1 VVAFVLAR
9 LGGAAVS
16 VALLL
21 VLVHGLV
28 AAAPGDPLVA
38 LLGTGVIGVP
48 EEQRERMRSEAGLD
62 RPWPQRAAAYLGAA
76 LRGDLGTS
84 RRSGRPVADEL
95 RDRLPATVALAAA
108 ALTLALALGLATGVA
123 AAAFARSWLDPLL
136 TGALL
141 LGAAVPVYWTG
152 LLLLYAFALAL
163 GWLPASG
170 GGSWRHLLLP
180 ALSLGLASAAPLAR
194 VTRAALLDALAAP
207 HVVAARARG
216 LSRAQVLL
224 RHGLRNAL
232 APVVTVAGIDL
243 GRMLGGVVFV
253 EAVFGWPGL
262 GHLAID
268 AIVARDLALVQG
280 VVLVTA
286 VAVLALG
293 LLVDLAYLRLDPRVR
308 YR

>member
-1 VVAFVLAR
+1 VVAFLLAR
-9 LGGAAVS
+9 LGGGAIAV
-16 VALLL
+16 VLLL

-38 LLGTGVIGVP
+38 LLGPGVLGVSEP
-48 EEQRERMRSEAGLD
+48 QRERMRSEAGLD

-84 RRSGRPVADEL
+84 QRSGRPVADEL
-95 RDRLPATVALAAA
+95 RDRLPATAALAAA
-108 ALTLALALGLATGVA
+108 AVTLALALGLAAGVA

-141 LGAAVPVYWTG
+141 VGAAVPVYWTG
-152 LLLLYAFALAL
+152 LLLLYAFSLAL

-180 ALSLGLASAAPLAR
+180 AVSLGLASAAPLAR

-216 LSRAQVLL
+216 LSRLRVLL

-243 GRMLGGVVFV
+243 GRMLGGVVFI

-262 GHLAID
+262 GRLAVD

-280 VVLVTA
+280 IVLVTA

>member
-1 VVAFVLAR
+1 MVAYLFAR
-9 LGGAAVS
+9 LAGGAVAV
-16 VALLL
+16 VLLL

-38 LLGTGVIGVP
+38 RLGPGVLGVP
-48 EEQRERMRSEAGLD
+48 EAQRERMRAEAGLD

-76 LRGDLGTS
+76 ARGDLGTS
-84 RRSGRPVADEL
+84 HRSGRPVADEL
-95 RDRLPATVALAAA
+95 RDRLPATALL
-108 ALTLALALGLATGVA
+108 ALTAVALALALGLAVGIA
-123 AAAFARSWLDPLL
+123 AAAFARTWLDPLL

-141 LGAAVPVYWTG
+141 LGSAVPVYWTG
-152 LLLLYAFALAL
+152 LLLLYAFALVL
-163 GWLPASG
+163 DWLPASG
-170 GGSWRHLLLP
+170 GGSWRHLALP
-180 ALSLGLASAAPLAR
+180 AVALGLASAAPLAR
-194 VTRAALLDALAAP
+194 VTRASLLDALAEP

-216 LSRAQVLL
+216 LSRRQVLW

-232 APVVTVAGIDL
+232 APVITVAGIDL

-262 GHLAID
+262 GRLAID

-286 VAVLALG
+286 VAVLALN
-293 LLVDLAYLRLDPRVR
+293 LAVDLAYLRLDPRVR

>member
-1 VVAFVLAR
+1 MVAFLLAR
-9 LGGAAVS
+9 LGGGAIAV
-16 VALLL
+16 VLLL

-38 LLGTGVIGVP
+38 LLGPGVLGVSEP
-48 EEQRERMRSEAGLD
+48 QRERMRSEAGLD

-84 RRSGRPVADEL
+84 QRSGRPVADEL
-95 RDRLPATVALAAA
+95 RDRLPATAALAAA
-108 ALTLALALGLATGVA
+108 AVTLALALGLAAGVA

-141 LGAAVPVYWTG
+141 VGAAVPVYWTG
-152 LLLLYAFALAL
+152 LLLLYAFSLAL

-180 ALSLGLASAAPLAR
+180 AVSLGLASAAPLAR

-216 LSRAQVLL
+216 LSRLRVLL

-243 GRMLGGVVFV
+243 GRMLGGVVFI

-262 GHLAID
+262 GRLAVD

-280 VVLVTA
+280 IVLVTA